1 MEAYYDEARQAV
13 GELSLPTE
21 EYANLQKKIR
31 KLEEYY
37 TGGQW
42 RKDYEA
48 DEAGK
53 IPADLKR
60 GVLSEDAIGN
70 LLDDNMEA
78 RKNRAE
84 VSIRKKFHKQLF
96 SPFAKA

>member
-1 MEAYYDEARQAV
+1 MSESRVDRITKMEAYYDEARQAV
-13 GELSLPTE
+13 DELSLPAG

-42 RKDYEA
+42 LKDYEA

-60 GVLSEDAIGN
+60 GVLSEDAIGLIKELSN
-70 LLDDNMEA
+70 
-78 RKNRAE
+78 
-84 VSIRKKFHKQLF
+84 
-96 SPFAKA
+96 